1 MNSSNGLLFALLTLL
16 FETSVA
22 SNEYPNKFHSIYGC
36 KQINA
41 VNSYNHPVDYIP
53 TQRFENTG
61 SGVNSTFYRIGIF
74 GKSDAII
81 RISKVPMPYNKD
93 IVHEIG
99 MY

>member
-1 MNSSNGLLFALLTLL
+1 MNSSIGLLFALLTFL
-16 FETSVA
+16 ETSVA

-41 VNSYNHPVDYIP
+41 VNNYNHPVDYIP
-53 TQRFENTG
+53 MQSFENTG
-61 SGVNSTFYRIGIF
+61 SGDNSTFYRIGIF